1 MTKDELLAMP
11 GAAYMDAVQIAFFQA
26 LLKERV
32 VVLRE
37 RYVASKAQLE
47 SMEPA
52 ADPADQAVIEEQRIF
67 VGRAMQRDAAEVQL
81 ISSILG
87 DMSGYGYSDL
97 SGEPIGLERLLVCPT
112 AQLTVEEQNRHERHQ
127 LHLAKAG

>member
-47 SMEPA
+47 NMEPA

>member
-1 MTKDELLAMP
+1 MP

-47 SMEPA
+47 NMEPA